1 MNWTCH
7 SNSIIIQGRVIFNKI
22 LVTYIFCVTFLE
34 GWWGVYSPNFPLPR
48 LLLIFGSQNYQ
59 IYFIFLRVQNFEGT
73 LSKHWQV
80 KKKNYIFLLILNQNL
95 AAVNCTGIRM
105 GECWGKNYEGEGLVK
120 IHLCEYIMY
129 SLPLFINIIDC

>member
-1 MNWTCH
+1 M
-7 SNSIIIQGRVIFNKI
+7 G
-22 LVTYIFCVTFLE
+22 
-34 GWWGVYSPNFPLPR
+34 GGGGGGVYLPNFPLPR

-105 GECWGKNYEGEGLVK
+105 GECWNCFCGGGGGGGGIGKK
-120 IHLCEYIMY
+120 
-129 SLPLFINIIDC
+129 NICLSVS